1 MKWIVLCF
9 IVMFPLLGLAQ
20 PVIFHQ
26 DSVPT
31 VEGKVVF
38 DVDLTSDL
46 NKEEVHKRTLTYL
59 NDELNPYSG
68 TFLISNQDY
77 VASRITDYFEIEAGI
92 FQTFG
97 MYMTYTLELRYS
109 EGLCQIVFRDISYM
123 ESTYFEA
130 QEESAKKLDMPV
142 HSAQDI
148 MINKNFS
155 LMFIKDVSER
165 TTEASIDRINGIV
178 KEMSSLLK

>member
-1 MKWIVLCF
+1 MLCF
-9 IVMFPLLGLAQ
+9 LVMIPLLGYTQ
-20 PVIFHQ
+20 PVEFREDAI
-26 DSVPT
+26 PT

-38 DVDLTSDL
+38 DVDLESDL
-46 NKEEVHKRTLTYL
+46 NKEEIHKRTLTYL
-59 NDELNPYSG
+59 NNELNPYSG

-92 FQTFG
+92 FQKFG

-109 EGLCQIVFRDISYM
+109 EGLCQIVIRDISYM

-130 QEESAKKLDMPV
+130 QEKSAKKLDMPI
-142 HSAQDI
+142 HSARDI

-155 LMFIKDVSER
+155 LMFIKDVSQK
-165 TTEASIDRINGIV
+165 TTEASINRINEIV
-178 KEMSSLLK
+178 KEISSLL